1 MDKFNINDPEY
12 KRLLH
17 EQQER
22 LKELACINRTTS
34 VLKEGK
40 PIDEAL
46 QQIVLLLP
54 AAWQYPE
61 YTVAR
66 IKFMNK
72 VFETSNFYETG
83 WRMYQEFVAIDGEKG
98 SIEVYY
104 TREFRGEDEGPFL
117 KEERDLIQNIS
128 SLITGYVNS

>member
-1 MDKFNINDPEY
+1 MSTFNNTDPEY

-17 EQQER
+17 ERQER
-22 LKELACINRTTS
+22 LKELACINRTNS

-40 PIDEAL
+40 PIEETL

-66 IKFMNK
+66 IKFMK
-72 VFETSNFYETG
+72 KEFETSNFVETN
-83 WRMYQEFVAIDGEKG
+83 WRIYQEFIAIDDEKG
-98 SIEVYY
+98 SIEVFY
-104 TREFRGEDEGPFL
+104 TREFREEDE
-117 KEERDLIQNIS
+117 
-128 SLITGYVNS
+128 